1 MVDEAHPA
9 RHEYRSRAQQGGPA
23 DNSTLASQCLAMV
36 LAGGRG
42 SRLHDLTDWRA
53 KPAVPFAG
61 TLKLIDF
68 PLSNCVNSGIRRIA
82 VLTQYKAQSLIQHI
96 ERGWSFLS
104 PSLGEY
110 IDVAPAQQW
119 MGQGWY
125 SGTADAVFQNLHLL
139 RAAGALTVLILA
151 GDHVYKM
158 NYAVMLADHAR
169 RGAHATLACVAL
181 PRSQAHHVGV
191 VVVDDDSCVR
201 EFIEKPLPAQA
212 PPLPEATDMVL
223 ASMGIYVFDVDFLC
237 EQLARDAADPQSS
250 HDFGKDLLPWLVAHD
265 RVLAHRFSDSC
276 VNMVGSRPYW
286 RDVGTVDAYWGANM
300 DLTAVVPELNLYD
313 DHWPILSLQ
322 PQLPPAK
329 FVFDED
335 ARRGMALAS
344 LVSSGCIVSGC
355 TVRRSILFAKVR
367 VGEQCVIE
375 DSLLLPE
382 VVVGRNVHLR
392 KVVVD
397 KRCVL
402 PDGFRAGFDPEQDRR
417 HFHVTKGGV
426 TLITA
431 AMLGP
436 RDDEPRAGLVDDSGF
451 ARLEA

>member
-1 MVDEAHPA
+1 MVDDVLPI
-9 RHEYRSRAQQGGPA
+9 RHEYRSRELDGASH
-23 DNSTLASQCLAMV
+23 DNPPLASQCHAMV

-61 TLKLIDF
+61 TLKIIDF

-104 PSLGEY
+104 PSLGEF
-110 IDVAPAQQW
+110 IDVAPAQQR

-139 RAAGALTVLILA
+139 RDAGARTALILA

-169 RGAHATLACVAL
+169 HGAEVTLACVAV

-191 VVVDDDSCVR
+191 VTTDQQSRVLDFV
-201 EFIEKPLPAQA
+201 EKPMPEQAQ
-212 PPLPEATDMVL
+212 PLPEAPDLVL
-223 ASMGIYVFDVDFLC
+223 ASMGIYVFNVDFLC
-237 EQLARDAADPQSS
+237 AQLARDAADPRSS
-250 HDFGKDLLPWLVAHD
+250 HDFGKDLLPWLVRHH
-265 RVLAHRFSDSC
+265 RVMAHRFDDSC
-276 VNMVGSRPYW
+276 VNMLGTRPYW

-300 DLTAVVPELNLYD
+300 DLTTVVPELNLYD
-313 DHWPILSLQ
+313 DQWPILSLQ

-335 ARRGMALAS
+335 GRRGIAVAS

-367 VGEQCVIE
+367 VAEHCLIE
-375 DSLLLPE
+375 DSLILPD
-382 VVVGRNVHLR
+382 VVIGRHVQLR

-402 PDGFRAGFDPEQDRR
+402 PDGFCAGLDPQQDRR
-417 HFHVTKGGV
+417 HFHVTEGGV

-431 AMLGP
+431 SMLGQ
-436 RDDEPRAGLVDDSGF
+436 RGDGLRNDIVDDSGF
-451 ARLEA
+451 ATLDP